1 MRSYTSKT
9 NGFAPRDSLRRR
21 ALGYMGGQMAVVF
34 ALAAVTLC
42 GVMALGADVG
52 VLYYNWVQLQK
63 AADAAALAGAQILG
77 QDPSDPTPAT
87 ATLATT
93 TAQTYATNNGVSA
106 NDLVTATPQSGN
118 TQMSVSI
125 KRTVPYSFARV
136 LGLTTGYVNVMA
148 VAQIPNAVSTVNCGP
163 NCPVS
168 CGGVPCTS
176 GAVSVPAGSGTP
188 GSGAP
193 FAGSCG
199 SGTGQFNVLPIALD
213 NKTLWSSGSIT
224 TLNQQDVNG
233 NGNGN
238 NNSWPDA
245 PGNWGYV
252 NLCGNSNSSGS
263 VLRAGMAAGYGG
275 ELTIGNTLT
284 TVPGAK
290 NGPVD
295 QGISDRAPT
304 TLSAAPA
311 TYVVSNNARV
321 VVIPIVD
328 FSKDASTGGTCS
340 GTCTVKITG
349 FMAVYILS
357 VNGGDLTVQD
367 IGIVDPNSVSATA
380 GTINTGAMGDIV
392 LKQ

>member
-1 MRSYTSKT
+1 MRSYKSKI
-9 NGFAPRDSLRRR
+9 NGFALRGSPRRR

-34 ALAAVTLC
+34 AVAAVTLC

-77 QDPSDPTPAT
+77 QDPNDPTPAT
-87 ATLATT
+87 STLATT
-93 TAQTYATNNGVSA
+93 TAQTYATNNGVST
-106 NDLVTATPQSGN
+106 NDVVTATPQSGN
-118 TQMSVSI
+118 TQMAVSI

-136 LGLTTGYVNVMA
+136 LGLTSGYVNAMA
-148 VAQIPNAVSTVNCGP
+148 VAQIPTAVSTVNAGP
-163 NCPVS
+163 TSPIS
-168 CGGVPCTS
+168 CGGVACTA
-176 GAVSVPAGSGTP
+176 GGTTVSAGSGTS
-188 GSGAP
+188 GSGVP

-199 SGTGQFNVLPIALD
+199 SGTGQFNVLPMALD
-213 NKTLWSSGSIT
+213 NQTLWSSGSTT

-233 NGNGN
+233 NGNN
-238 NNSWPDA
+238 NKWPDA

-252 NLCGNSNSSGS
+252 NLCGNSNSSGA

-275 ELTIGNTLT
+275 ELTIGNYLT
-284 TVPGAK
+284 TVVGAK

-304 TLSAAPA
+304 TMTAAPS
-311 TYVVSNNARV
+311 TYNVYNNPRV
-321 VVIPIVD
+321 VVIPLVD
-328 FSKDASTGGTCS
+328 FSKDVATGGS
-340 GTCTVKITG
+340 CTGVCNVRITG
-349 FMAVYILS
+349 FMAAYILS
-357 VNGGDLTVQD
+357 VSGGDLTVQD

-380 GTINTGAMGDIV
+380 GTLNTGAMGDIV

>member
-1 MRSYTSKT
+1 MRSYKSKT
-9 NGFAPRDSLRRR
+9 NGFAPHDSLRRR
-21 ALGYMGGQMAVVF
+21 AIGYMGGQMAVVF

-148 VAQIPNAVSTVNCGP
+148 VAQIPNAVSTVNGGP
-163 NCPVS
+163 TSPIACA
-168 CGGVPCTS
+168 GIACTS
-176 GAVSVPAGSGTP
+176 GGTTVTAGSGTP

-213 NKTLWSSGSIT
+213 NKTAWSSGSIT
-224 TLNQQDVNG
+224 TLNEQNVT
-233 NGNGN
+233 GN
-238 NNSWPDA
+238 NGWPDA
-245 PGNWGYV
+245 PGNWGNV
-252 NLCGNSNSSGS
+252 NLCGDSNSSGA

-275 ELTIGNTLT
+275 ELTIGNYLQ

-290 NGPVD
+290 VGPIN
-295 QGISDRAPT
+295 QGIGDRAPT
-304 TLSAAPA
+304 TLSAAPS
-311 TYVVSNNARV
+311 TYSVYNNPRV

-328 FSKDASTGGTCS
+328 FSKDASTGGA
-340 GTCTVKITG
+340 CTGICNVKITG
-349 FMAVYILS
+349 FMAVYILGAS
-357 VNGGDLTVQD
+357 GGTLSVQD
-367 IGIVDPNSVSATA
+367 IGIVDPNSVSPAA
-380 GTINTGAMGDIV
+380 GTINTGAFGDIV